1 MTSADRAA
9 SILVVDNHDS
19 FVHTLVGYLHE
30 LGARTDLIEA
40 DAIAPD
46 AVSEAIAGY
55 RGVLVSPGP
64 GTPAAAGASIAV
76 VRAAAE
82 AGIPLLGVCLGHQA
96 IGEAFGAR
104 VDHAPELMH
113 GMTSLVHHDG
123 GALYAGLPDPF
134 TATRYH
140 SLAIVPGTLPDELA
154 VTSRTDGGV
163 IMGVAHRSLPIEG
176 VQFHPESVLTEG
188 GYRLLGNWLAG
199 VGYPDAAVRGA
210 ALQPRRR
217 LMSPSSTSARS
228 SS

>member
-1 MTSADRAA
+1 MTGPNPGS

-30 LGARTDLIEA
+30 LGAHTDLVEA
-40 DAIAPD
+40 DVIAPD
-46 AVSEAIAGY
+46 AADEAIAGH
-55 RGVLVSPGP
+55 RAVVISPGP
-64 GTPAAAGASIAV
+64 GTPAAAGASVAV
-76 VRAAAE
+76 VRAAAD

-113 GMTSLVHHDG
+113 GMTSLVHHRG

-134 TATRYH
+134 VATRYH
-140 SLAIVPGTLPDELA
+140 SLSIVPGTVPAELV
-154 VTSRTDGGV
+154 VTSETDGGV

-199 VGYPDAAVRGA
+199 VGHPDAAGRGA
-210 ALQPRRR
+210 VLQPRRR
-217 LMSPSSTSARS
+217 FTNPSSTSV
-228 SS
+228 